1 LRYLYI
7 YGLISYRNR
16 KKGGKIMDFKN
27 RKYRYLITGY
37 TNGEP
42 IKPYIILATIQELNK
57 HLYSEGDCVRYYQ
70 EL

>member
-1 LRYLYI
+1 
-7 YGLISYRNR
+7 
-16 KKGGKIMDFKN
+16 MDFKN